1 MGKLYD
7 KNLKAVLN
15 KNHPKT
21 FTLTDG
27 EGLGARVSEKGKVR
41 WQYRY
46 KVDGKSRRLDLG
58 DYPALSL
65 LNARDE
71 AQQCRQW
78 LAQGYDPK
86 HQRSLARNETL
97 KPVTVKDA
105 LEYWLVN
112 YAKDNRVNWLKSRS
126 QFERHIYPYIG
137 EFPLAQTDTRHW
149 IECFD
154 RATRGIKGKQRPA
167 PVASG
172 YVLTNVKQA
181 LKFCRTRNYAFSRAL
196 DDLTVPDVGK
206 KQAERERFLTDKEL
220 IDVWSMATEDGS
232 FSNQYYR
239 DLFRIQILLGG
250 RTQEVRLS
258 TWAEWDFDEMLWTV
272 PKAHSKNGEKVFRPI
287 PLELKSWLL
296 KLKGDAKKSAPIL
309 GVIKTPEAVS
319 QYTRLIWKKLKHD
332 EKWTIHDLRRTLAT
346 GMSDLG
352 IAPHIVEQLL
362 GHKLGGVMQIYNRSR
377 YLPEKVEAL
386 SKWIER
392 IEVLTNSGKNVVIM
406 KVAHE

>member
-1 MGKLYD
+1 MGKLFD
-7 KNLKAVLN
+7 KHLKTVLN
-15 KNHPKT
+15 KKHDKV

-27 EGLGARVSEKGKVR
+27 RGLGARVSEKGKVR

-46 KVDGKSRRLDLG
+46 KIDGKSCRMDLG
-58 DYPALSL
+58 DYPELSL
-65 LNARDE
+65 LNAREE
-71 AQQCRQW
+71 AQQCREW

-86 HQRSLARNETL
+86 HQRSLVRNETL
-97 KPVTVKDA
+97 KPVSVKDA

-112 YAKDNRVNWLKSRS
+112 YAENNRSNVDKHQA
-126 QFERHIYPYIG
+126 QFEKHIYPYIG
-137 EFPLAQTDTRHW
+137 QLPLTQTDTRHW

-154 RATRGIKGKQRPA
+154 RITHGIKGKQQPA

-172 YVLTNVKQA
+172 YVLINAKQA
-181 LKFCRTRNYAFSRAL
+181 LQFCRTRNYAFSRAL

-206 KQAERERFLTDKEL
+206 KQAERDRFLSDSEL
-220 IDVWSMATEDGS
+220 VDVWNMATEENS
-232 FSNQYYR
+232 FCMQYYK
-239 DLFRIQILLGG
+239 DLFRLLILLGG
-250 RTQEVRLS
+250 RTREIRLS
-258 TWAEWDFDEMLWTV
+258 TWVEWDFKEMLWTV

-296 KLKGDAKKSAPIL
+296 KLKGDAKKSDPIL

-352 IAPHIVEQLL
+352 VAPHIVEQLL

-377 YLPEKVEAL
+377 YLPEKAEAL
-386 SKWIER
+386 SIWIER
-392 IEVLTNSGKNVVIM
+392 VNVLAGLHENVVIM
-406 KVAHE
+406 RSVNG